1 MDGFIL
7 RQATAAQQLIK
18 TKRTSKVSV
27 HQLQLMALA
36 ALFDLQLDM
45 QQKDIA
51 ERRRAIWGKHKANLS
66 F

>member
-27 HQLQLMALA
+27 YQLQLMTLA

-45 QQKDIA
+45 Q
-51 ERRRAIWGKHKANLS
+51 
-66 F
+66 